1 MTRQEWLLR
10 LRRCTSRDTLEKV
23 IEKNKYDLTDDELE
37 PFNAAVDHRLE
48 ELTMGKLYDRVP
60 PGVWKFVK

>member
-1 MTRQEWLLR
+1 MTRQEWLLC

-37 PFNAAVDHRLE
+37 PFKEGANKQV
-48 ELTMGKLYDRVP
+48 M
-60 PGVWKFVK
+60 

>member
-10 LRRCTSRDTLEKV
+10 LRRCTSKDTLEKV
-23 IEKNKYDLTDDELE
+23 IEKNKYELTDDELE
-37 PFNAAVDHRLE
+37 QFNAAVDHRLA

-60 PGVWKFVK
+60 AGVWKFVK

>member
-1 MTRQEWLLR
+1 MTKQEWLLR
-10 LRRCTSRDTLEKV
+10 LRRCTSKVTLEKV
-23 IEKNKYDLTDDELE
+23 IEKKYELTDNELE
-37 PFNAAVDHRLE
+37 PFNAAVDHRLA